1 MSEKK
6 VLFLGAS
13 PSQVPPIRYAKEKGY
28 KVITCDNVT
37 TNPGHKFADKSLDI
51 STTDMEAVLQASI
64 DHKID
69 GIVAYASDPAAPT
82 AAFVGNEM
90 GLQSYPYPAVL
101 TLTDKSLFRTFLK
114 NQNFNMPRNRSA
126 SSLQELNEVA
136 LGLTMP
142 LMLKPVD
149 SSGSKGVSKVDK
161 TVSLRL
167 AFENAMSFSRKKR
180 VIIEEFIVRSGN
192 QIAGDAFIVDGKI
205 AFYCL
210 GDEHFNLNYN
220 LHVPM
225 GETFPTH
232 LSEKAQIKII
242 DEVQRLVT
250 LLGMKIGALNID
262 VIIDSNK
269 NIFLIEVGP
278 RNGGNLIPEV
288 IKKIT
293 GTDLIAHTV
302 DAALGMPI
310 RNLKRSPSRGF
321 FASYILHTDTCGVFK
336 GVIVDKLIKPK
347 IIQMEIYAKSG
358 DRIFPFDG
366 SHCGLG
372 SAILSFDSA
381 SEMRNLMP
389 QLPRLIKIDHI

>member
-1 MSEKK
+1 M
-6 VLFLGAS
+6 LFLGAS

-28 KVITCDNVT
+28 KVITCDNVP
-37 TNPGHKFADKSLDI
+37 TNPGHKFADKTLDI

-90 GLQSYPYPAVL
+90 GLPSNPYPAVL

-114 NQNFNMPRNRSA
+114 NQNFNMPRYRSA
-126 SSLQELNEVA
+126 SSFQELNEVA
-136 LGLTMP
+136 LSLKTP

-149 SSGSKGVSKVDK
+149 SSGSKGVSKVDE
-161 TVSLRL
+161 TVSMGL

-180 VIIEEFIVRSGN
+180 VIVEEFIVRSGN
-192 QIAGDAFIVDGKI
+192 QIAGDAFIVDGEI
-205 AFYCL
+205 VFYCL
-210 GDEHFNLNYN
+210 GDEHFDLNYN

-225 GETFPTH
+225 GETFPTQ
-232 LSEKAQIKII
+232 LSKKAQIKII

-262 VIIDSNK
+262 VIMDSSQ

-310 RNLKRSPSRGF
+310 RNLQKSASRGF
-321 FASYILHTDTCGVFK
+321 FASYILHTDTYGVFK

-347 IIQMEIYAKSG
+347 IIQMEIYAKPG
-358 DRIFPFDG
+358 DQIYPFNG

-372 SAILSFDSA
+372 SAIISFNSA
-381 SEMRNLMP
+381 SEMRSLMP
-389 QLPRLIKIDHI
+389 QLPRLIKIDHNIA